1 MKIVT
6 LTKQN
11 KQFDFLTILVKNRDF
26 DLDRKNC
33 YRSTINPDCVPSTDL
48 LFAKNAA

>member
-11 KQFDFLTILVKNRDF
+11 WPFDFLSILVKNRDF
-26 DLDRKNC
+26 DLDRKNR
-33 YRSTINPDCVPSTDL
+33 YSTRFGLGLAIELGLGLD
-48 LFAKNAA
+48 

>member
-11 KQFDFLTILVKNRDF
+11 RGFDFFSILVKNRDF
-26 DLDRKNC
+26 DLDHKNR
-33 YRSTINPDCVPSTDL
+33 YSTSSVLAQLSE
-48 LFAKNAA
+48 LFI